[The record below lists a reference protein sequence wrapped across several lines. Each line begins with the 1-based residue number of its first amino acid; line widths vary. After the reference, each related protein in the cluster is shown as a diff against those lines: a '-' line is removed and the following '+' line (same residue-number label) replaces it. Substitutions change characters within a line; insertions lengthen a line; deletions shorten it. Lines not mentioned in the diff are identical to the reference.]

1 MDTLAIY
8 GYIWY
13 LWIHLWGSIYGSR
26 TCALPHSR
34 HPETWMGEL
43 AIVHA
48 RGLARYLNSRAA
60 RCVYETAVRN
70 GKARGHKLP
79 PSLHEIDEFY
89 PPGDCWM
96 GTSSSHRAD

>member
-1 MDTLAIY
+1 
-8 GYIWY
+8 
-13 LWIHLWGSIYGSR
+13 
-26 TCALPHSR
+26 
-34 HPETWMGEL
+34 MGEL

-48 RGLARYLNSRAA
+48 RGLARCLSSRAA
-60 RCVYETAVRN
+60 RGVYETAVRN

-79 PSLHEIDEFY
+79 PSLREIDEFY